1 MTRTARTTAGGPRAR
16 LSSLTPL
23 ALALPLVVAL
33 AGLAPGVAHA
43 DRTRPLY
50 VGFGG
55 GPYVLF
61 DCCSV
66 HGRLS
71 GEFGWHFGGTDMGFV
86 MAVEAATTVG
96 PDYLMFMGGLRL
108 GGDIE
113 VSGDQDF
120 GVLLRPSGLFSAGFL
135 DGNGGGFAAN
145 GFFLFQPAFDIRL
158 AFGDRAVVFW
168 MRPAAFDV
176 IIYWD
181 RPARGDWYVTG
192 AYQAMAGFDFQF

>member
-1 MTRTARTTAGGPRAR
+1 MSRTSRT
-16 LSSLTPL
+16 L
-23 ALALPLVVAL
+23 LPLVAL
-33 AGLAPGVAHA
+33 AALFVSLAPATAHA
-43 DRTRPLY
+43 DRTRPVY

-71 GEFGWHFGGTDMGFV
+71 GQFGWHFGGTDIGFV
-86 MAVEAATTVG
+86 MAVEAATTLG
-96 PDYLMFMGGLRL
+96 PDYLMFMGGLRI

-113 VSGDQDF
+113 VTGDQDF
-120 GVLLRPSGLFSAGFL
+120 AVLLRPSGLFAGGFI
-135 DGNGGGFAAN
+135 DGNGAGFQPQ
-145 GFFLFQPAFDIRL
+145 GYFLFQPAFDIRL
-158 AFGDRAVVFW
+158 AFADRAVVFW

-176 IIYWD
+176 IVSWD
-181 RPARGDWYVTG
+181 RPARGDWHVEG